1 MNVAELISKNADI
14 YDGLADHFNLD
25 LAELKTPNAL
35 LEKIKFEIQSHE
47 SIMEACEEESTMW
60 NIANRESATLHMIKG
75 FIDTMLYRE
84 TEEYE
89 EDEFYTSVF
98 DIANDHY
105 EAIAGKAL
113 PNHICQMFKDLEIR
127 NTDDLSDDGGEFDE
141 LEYASFDHALNML
154 ESFDR

>member
-14 YDGLADHFNLD
+14 YDALADHFNID
-25 LAELKTPNAL
+25 LVELKTPSAL
-35 LEKIKFEIQSHE
+35 LEKINFEIHSYE

-84 TEEYE
+84 TEDYE
-89 EDEFYTSVF
+89 EDKFYTSVF
-98 DIANDHY
+98 DIANDY
-105 EAIAGKAL
+105 FKSKADE
-113 PNHICQMFKDLEIR
+113 PISNHTCQKFKDLEIR
-127 NTDDLSDDGGEFDE
+127 TTDDLSDEDDEFTE
-141 LEYASFDHALNML
+141 LEYDAFDHALDML